1 MANPCR
7 ALTSVPLPVSFQ
19 VDFLPTL
26 HGFMLE
32 AAFGECQVNCLTFRE
47 KRAHVAATLHIKGSL
62 QRWPG

>member
-1 MANPCR
+1 MAKPCR
-7 ALTSVPLPVSFQ
+7 ALTGVLLPVFFQ

-47 KRAHVAATLHIKGSL
+47 SRAHVATTLHIKDSL
-62 QRWPG
+62 QRWPA